1 VTTVDARPNGEGA
14 APGRDIT
21 RHLARHG
28 VNVELRN
35 VDGLGRASAAVLMD
49 EARELGADLMV
60 MGGYGHSRLR
70 QFVFGG
76 VTRALIA
83 ASPVPLLLS
92 H

>member
-1 VTTVDARPNGEGA
+1 
-14 APGRDIT
+14 
-21 RHLARHG
+21 
-28 VNVELRN
+28 
-35 VDGLGRASAAVLMD
+35 MD
-49 EARELGADLMV
+49 EARELGADLIV

-83 ASPVPLLLS
+83 ALPVPLLLS